1 LGRRSLNEKGKIKM
15 TEKEKETIVDA
26 LELGIV
32 LSEDYFQKLKF
43 LLRNSREEG
52 DDEKE
57 NEYFIKLKETRSKI
71 TALEKLKEQYK

>member
-32 LSEDYFQKLKF
+32 LSEEYFQKLKF

>member
-1 LGRRSLNEKGKIKM
+1 LGRRSLNEKGKIQM

-32 LSEDYFQKLKF
+32 LSEEYFQKLKF

>member
-1 LGRRSLNEKGKIKM
+1 LGRRILIKGKNKM
-15 TEKEKETIVDA
+15 IEKEKEIIVDA

-57 NEYFIKLKETRSKI
+57 TEYFIKLKETRSKI
-71 TALEKLKEQYK
+71 KALEKLKEQYK

>member
-1 LGRRSLNEKGKIKM
+1 M
-15 TEKEKETIVDA
+15 TEKEIIIDA

-57 NEYFIKLKETRSKI
+57 SEYFIKLKETRSKI
-71 TALEKLKEQYK
+71 TALEKLKDQYK

>member
-1 LGRRSLNEKGKIKM
+1 M
-15 TEKEKETIVDA
+15 TEKETIVYA

-71 TALEKLKEQYK
+71 TALEKLKDQYK

>member
-1 LGRRSLNEKGKIKM
+1 MN
-15 TEKEKETIVDA
+15 
-26 LELGIV
+26 
-32 LSEDYFQKLKF
+32 DYFQKLKF

-71 TALEKLKEQYK
+71 TALEKLKDQYK

>member
-1 LGRRSLNEKGKIKM
+1 M

>member
-1 LGRRSLNEKGKIKM
+1 MKEKNKM
-15 TEKEKETIVDA
+15 TEKEKETIIDA

-57 NEYFIKLKETRSKI
+57 SEYFIKLKETRSKI
-71 TALEKLKEQYK
+71 TALEQLKNQYK